1 MGTYGRN
8 FDFRQSPLPQH
19 RLGRFKTGDDPIP
32 NGAPVIA
39 DGDVDANGRRTF
51 ILAPAGTARPNPG
64 QGGICLY
71 EQADANY
78 RGFDPAITRPSD
90 MTDAPANTPA
100 QMCHGTEVRLAFWNT
115 ESDDFRG
122 MRSGSPYP
130 ARMMVAGASGATP
143 TVEVDELIGPGVGT
157 DGDGYWQVVTDEADA
172 WAVVTEVD
180 AEIGL
185 VVAQMLF

>member
-19 RLGRFKTGDDPIP
+19 RLGRFVTGDSAIP

-39 DGDVDANGRRTF
+39 DGDTDANGRRAF
-51 ILAPAGTARPNPG
+51 ILAPSGTARPLPG

-71 EQADANY
+71 EQPDAVY
-78 RGFDPAITRPSD
+78 RGFDPGITRPSD
-90 MTDAPANTPA
+90 MIDAPANTPA
-100 QMCHGTEVRLAFWNT
+100 QMCHGTEVRLALWNT
-115 ESDDFRG
+115 SEDDFRG
-122 MRSGSPYP
+122 MRAASPYP
-130 ARMMVAGASGATP
+130 ARVMVAGASGATP

-157 DGDGYWQVVTDEADA
+157 DADGYWQVVATEADA